1 MKKIDK
7 FYLMAGGTLLPG
19 FALVAAVA
27 AFQGSKISAK
37 DGSLWAALLIGAIVG
52 ASYTNDALK
61 DVVTV

>member
-27 AFQGSKISAK
+27 AIQGTKISAK
-37 DGSLWAALLIGAIVG
+37 DGGLWAALIIGSIVG
-52 ASYTNDALK
+52 AAYTNNALK
-61 DVVTV
+61 